1 MPLCYPTTITSQ
13 RLRWG
18 LCERRTR
25 AVMLVRSRML
35 AVTCVVHSAIMSM
48 VRELR
53 RVRVAGPASVALRP
67 QADRCPAPTGATAI
81 GHSAC
86 ALGPA
91 LPAQVAG

>member
-1 MPLCYPTTITSQ
+1 M
-13 RLRWG
+13 
-18 LCERRTR
+18 R
-25 AVMLVRSRML
+25 ANACCGMLVRSRML
-35 AVTCVVHSAIMSM
+35 AVTCVVHSATMSM

-67 QADRCPAPTGATAI
+67 QADRCPAPTGATA
-81 GHSAC
+81 C